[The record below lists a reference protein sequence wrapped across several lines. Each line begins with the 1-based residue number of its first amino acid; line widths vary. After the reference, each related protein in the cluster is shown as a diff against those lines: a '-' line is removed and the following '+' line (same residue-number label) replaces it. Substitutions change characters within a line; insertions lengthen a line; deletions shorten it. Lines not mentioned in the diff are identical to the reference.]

1 MKKRTKLTLILSV
14 WMISLLAVIIV
25 IYWFF
30 FKPHRDISSAKPD
43 FVTTVADMIE
53 AFEKNDS
60 IAHAMYNNKVIQ
72 FTGVVHS
79 LLESDSLVSLMFD
92 PGATFTVTCEMLPNQ
107 EEKARNISA
116 GTSVTIKALYVGYLY
131 DAILLEMGEKGDI
144 KLKKGSF
151 VKQ

>member
-25 IYWFF
+25 IYRIF

-53 AFEKNDS
+53 AFDKNDS
-60 IAHAMYNNKVIQ
+60 IAHAMYNNKVVQ
-72 FTGVVHS
+72 FTGEVHS
-79 LLESDSLVSLMFD
+79 ALESDSLVSLIFD
-92 PGATFTVTCEMLPNQ
+92 PGASLTVTCEMLPDQ
-107 EEKARNISA
+107 EEKAQNTSP

-131 DAILLEMGEKGDI
+131 DTILAEMGEKGDI